1 MARAILL
8 VAGIL
13 WLIAGAA
20 GIGVAIVGVDG
31 LLALLPPLAI
41 EADAVSRS
49 VTALAIASA
58 LIGFVHLV
66 VADGVRREREWAL
79 SAGILLAAGSA
90 VAFVALA
97 AAALTSGAA
106 GTMSGV
112 GAIGGAIGAALAAG
126 CYGVAGASLVHRL
139 RSGRPV

>member
-8 VAGIL
+8 VAGTL
-13 WLIAGAA
+13 WLLAGSF
-20 GIGVAIVGVDG
+20 GIGVAVFGVEG
-31 LLALLPPLAI
+31 LLGILPPLAI

-49 VTALAIASA
+49 VTALAIGSA
-58 LIGFVHLV
+58 LVGSAHLAV
-66 VADGVRREREWAL
+66 VAGVRRDRDWAL
-79 SAGILLAAGSA
+79 SGGLLRAAGSA

-97 AAALTSGAA
+97 AAALTSAAA

-112 GAIGGAIGAALAAG
+112 AAVGGAIGAALAAG

-139 RSGRPV
+139 RSRRHV